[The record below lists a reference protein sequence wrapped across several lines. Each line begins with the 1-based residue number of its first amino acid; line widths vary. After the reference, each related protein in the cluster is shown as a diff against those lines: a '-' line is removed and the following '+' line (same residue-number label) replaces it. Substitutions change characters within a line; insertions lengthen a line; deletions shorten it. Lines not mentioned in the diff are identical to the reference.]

1 MLTYLHTYTP
11 THQTSKQAD
20 GAPVN
25 ISSQVRSWGAH
36 VILLARV
43 VSNKQLN
50 CAISTAVHNTTC
62 LQWTQRTHTDMPH
75 PRTNLSRKTI
85 GRSCLARKLGTGS
98 RSGASLRVGETVPE
112 GGWP

>member
-75 PRTNLSRKTI
+75 PRTNL
-85 GRSCLARKLGTGS
+85 RSWLARKLGTGS